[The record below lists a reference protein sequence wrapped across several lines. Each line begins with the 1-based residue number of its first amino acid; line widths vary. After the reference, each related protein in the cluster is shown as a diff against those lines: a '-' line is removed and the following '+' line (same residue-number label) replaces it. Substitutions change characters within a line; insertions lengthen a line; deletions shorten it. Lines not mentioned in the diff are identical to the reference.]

1 MAIFSRS
8 FYNPTVAV
16 DLGTAHTRV
25 AWGTQ
30 PAIELPSLAGER
42 SALRYGVVVDQG
54 AAVAVLQPLLKAA
67 NRLGILRPCAIACV
81 PTDVSSQE
89 REAVVDCVRKA
100 GAAAV
105 FVVLEPFAAAVGAGA
120 DISSPYAHMILDI
133 GEGVTDC
140 AIIREGK
147 IIATRAVRL
156 GCSDLREAIAGT
168 ILTEW
173 GLCVTT
179 QEAERILRRVGVVQA
194 PGEKEIISI
203 AGFSG
208 KNDTQTILRVPMNPI
223 RRSMQPV
230 LTAMLDGVVTLLH
243 DIKHECGSQIIDTG
257 LLLTGGGS
265 LLRGMRDRVA
275 ATTLIDVAPAADP
288 LGAVV
293 YGARKM
299 LPVARA
305 LKLWN

>member
-8 FYNPTVAV
+8 FYSPTVAV

-30 PAIELPSLAGER
+30 PALELPSLAGER

-54 AAVAVLQPLLKAA
+54 VAVAVLQPLLKSA

-81 PTDVSSQE
+81 PTDVNSRE
-89 REAVVDCVRKA
+89 RDAVIDCVMKA

-105 FVVLEPFAAAVGAGA
+105 FVVLEPFAAAVGAGI
-120 DISSPYAHMILDI
+120 DIASPYAHMILDV

-156 GCSDLREAIAGT
+156 GCGDLREAIAGT

-173 GLCVTT
+173 RICVTT
-179 QEAERILRRVGVVQA
+179 QEAERILRRVGVERTS
-194 PGEKEIISI
+194 GEKEFISI
-203 AGFSG
+203 EGFSG
-208 KNDTQTILRVPMNPI
+208 RNDTQTSLRVPINPI
-223 RRSMQPV
+223 RASLQPV
-230 LTAMLDGVVTLLH
+230 LTAMLDGVDSLLH

-275 ATTLIDVAPAADP
+275 TATLLDVSSAADP

-299 LPVARA
+299 LPVART